1 MANTGLQK
9 VYDDKR
15 TSTLSKIQEAIDF
28 IQADR
33 RIVTKK
39 ELIELTGLSSG
50 TFSRPYVKELLEQ
63 NRVCQYRGI
72 QIRDKETKEQK
83 VKELTVDQLTRR
95 VASLESKIQDYDL
108 RLEKKSRDLSK
119 AQADYDVRRQEHTLL
134 RGKYQQLLE
143 YLDALG
149 VDMTKL
155 PLI

>member
-1 MANTGLQK
+1 MANAGLQK

-15 TSTLSKIQEAIDF
+15 AATLNKIQEAIDI
-28 IQADR
+28 IQAAS

-50 TFSRPYVKELLEQ
+50 TFSRPYVKELLEK

-72 QIRDKETKEQK
+72 QIKDKETKEQR
-83 VKELTVDQLTRR
+83 VKELTIDQLTRR

-119 AQADYDVRRQEHTLL
+119 AQEDYETLRQEHALL

-149 VDMTKL
+149 ADMTKL